1 MQPVT
6 VTQFQD
12 HIFHGRWDAAL
23 ALLPRL
29 TYDPNVA
36 LQAGVSLV
44 TYWVIAPTALHSHS
58 GHCCRACS
66 ACVLYMQC
74 GDAGIQCSLQ
84 ARFLIIQQKY
94 VEAVEAGHMSAALRT
109 LRKEL
114 APLKINEPQLRKLA
128 GNIANTS
135 CASYPTIFPWQLV
148 LCAGDDK
155 FLN

>member
-66 ACVLYMQC
+66 ACVLYVQC
-74 GDAGIQCSLQ
+74 GDAGILMLAAGSLPDHPAEICRGCGGRTHERCS
-84 ARFLIIQQKY
+84 AHPEKR
-94 VEAVEAGHMSAALRT
+94 AGT
-109 LRKEL
+109 PE
-114 APLKINEPQLRKLA
+114 
-128 GNIANTS
+128 
-135 CASYPTIFPWQLV
+135 
-148 LCAGDDK
+148 DK
-155 FLN
+155 